1 MKIFFPF
8 FNLKKAVFVFAVL
21 QVFSSNG
28 YSSSIVRVSIAGGNS
43 TWNVIQQ
50 IQSKISSNSY
60 QGTADPLE
68 ERFKSLVRTGAYK
81 ADLDRV
87 SDADFQTISL
97 VSFPELIAYAI
108 KRQIKLTL
116 TLNMELPAFNFENLD
131 ELSDSEK
138 KQFFEKYRMRDGNTP
153 LHRMQGT
160 VANVKKLVAL
170 FENHTDLAG
179 QPIHMPNLLMLA
191 ENNWGRPAIDN
202 VMLSSPHQNYH
213 LEECWDEFEKMFPE
227 AMLKLMRKGSIL
239 VFHDKKPHCMCSLC
253 GEVQSRYINF
263 RLNYT
268 WRTTANRYVYTT
280 PLSDELWED
289 LRGLAKSGNLYNGI
303 LGHSGLFAAF
313 CFHEIKQMSS
323 YFRSGGGND
332 LRRAQQYDDFLAG
345 QRIDGI
351 DAIPLW
357 TSFVTTVEGFDEDED
372 AETNEILQSAPL
384 SVRVL
389 TVLGR
394 SGNFG
399 CPKQMAETSRN
410 IIKGTSVFGINL
422 DSPADDFSFAVIAH
436 NIESLVRDKLTNN
449 LEPNIECLRD
459 CSFKE
464 ILTYFTPQERVT
476 DDRLLSHLY
485 NCTYVAIGYFIQTAA
500 ELGFIKDQAVRE
512 AVFGAKIYNDGAWDI
527 TNTGP
532 LMNHVAAYIDEAGSE
547 LLDAHLP
554 LRKRFKAAPICQR
567 FISVFDSAE

>member
-1 MKIFFPF
+1 MKIFSPL

-21 QVFSSNG
+21 HVFSSNG
-28 YSSSIVRVSIAGGNS
+28 HSSSIVRASITGENR
-43 TWNVIQQ
+43 TWSIIQQ
-50 IQSKISSNSY
+50 IKSKISSNSY
-60 QGTADPLE
+60 KGAADPLE

-81 ADLDRV
+81 TDLDRV

-97 VSFPELIAYAI
+97 VSFPEFMAYAI
-108 KRQIKLTL
+108 KRQQKPTS
-116 TLNMELPAFNFENLD
+116 TPKMELPVFDFEHLD
-131 ELSDSEK
+131 GLSDLEK
-138 KQFFEKYRMRDGNTP
+138 KQFFEEYRMYSGNTP
-153 LHRMQGT
+153 LHRMRGT

-170 FENHTDLAG
+170 FENHTDSAG

-191 ENNWGRPAIDN
+191 ENSWGRPAIDN
-202 VMLSSPHQNYH
+202 VMLSSLHYNHH
-213 LEECWDEFEKMFPE
+213 LEECWDAFEKMFPE
-227 AMLKLMRKGSIL
+227 AMLKFMRKGSIL
-239 VFHDKKPHCMCSLC
+239 AFHNKEPYCMCSLC
-253 GEVQSRYINF
+253 GEAQRRYVNF
-263 RLNYT
+263 CLNYT
-268 WRTTANRYVYTT
+268 WRTTTDRCVYTT
-280 PLSDELWED
+280 PLSDELWEE
-289 LRGLAKSGNLYNGI
+289 LRNLAKSGDLYSGI

-313 CFHEIKQMSS
+313 CFHEINQTSY

-332 LRRAQQYDDFLAG
+332 PRRAQQYDDFLAG
-345 QRIDGI
+345 RRIDGI

-357 TSFVTTVEGFDEDED
+357 TGFVTTVEGFDVDEDE
-372 AETNEILQSAPL
+372 ETNKILQSAPL

-422 DSPADDFSFAVIAH
+422 DTPADDFSFAVIAH

-449 LEPNIECLRD
+449 LEPNIEFLRD
-459 CSFKE
+459 CSFKQ

-500 ELGFIKDQAVRE
+500 ELGFIKDQATRE

-554 LRKRFKAAPICQR
+554 FRERFKAAPICQR